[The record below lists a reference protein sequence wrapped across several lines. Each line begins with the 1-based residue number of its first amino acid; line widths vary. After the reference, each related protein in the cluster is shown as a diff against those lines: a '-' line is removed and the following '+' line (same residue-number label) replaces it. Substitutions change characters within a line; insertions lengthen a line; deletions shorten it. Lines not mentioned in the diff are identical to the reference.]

1 MMEVN
6 IKPNPELSKA
16 RKSPPLG
23 WAGKIG
29 STIASVLLLFI
40 KAETEIAT
48 TSLELGRT
56 LLAK

>member
-40 KAETEIAT
+40 EAEAEISAT
-48 TSLELGRT
+48 RLELGGT
-56 LLAK
+56 FLA